1 MIIATKLEEQNTSGD
16 GIQAGLC
23 VLLSVTLDKSL
34 PWTKLEFPHRKNEG
48 GLYLSGFSN
57 SL

>member
-1 MIIATKLEEQNTSGD
+1 MIIATKLEEKNTSRD

-23 VLLSVTLDKSL
+23 VLFSITLDKSL
-34 PWTKLEFPHRKNEG
+34 PWAELEFPHRKNEG
-48 GLYLSGFSN
+48 GLYISGFSN